1 MANVCRLDNI
11 VVPLSVYTC
20 FMPFQMVCFVRK
32 VSLNHLSDWWNFSNN
47 QSETFIGTIFKAYT
61 LRSFAIIGSFHAKG
75 LEKSSSGNVVKS
87 CVHFCFESL
96 LDLENAKKYEI
107 TDFSYIVTTK
117 NQSLLRT
124 FYISQIMYCTDF
136 FGTECVIDGRLIKI
150 FKEDLN

>member
-1 MANVCRLDNI
+1 MQCRLLNATH
-11 VVPLSVYTC
+11 LSKDTGVFKQKCTQLLTPFFDTC

-61 LRSFAIIGSFHAKG
+61 PRSFAIIGSFHAKG

-96 LDLENAKKYEI
+96 LDLENVATYVCR
-107 TDFSYIVTTK
+107 D
-117 NQSLLRT
+117 
-124 FYISQIMYCTDF
+124 
-136 FGTECVIDGRLIKI
+136 
-150 FKEDLN
+150 